1 MRLSQAPRRG
11 LASLSLSRFIMS
23 AHAARSPLS
32 AVFLLHIA
40 LEAPLALQAFWS
52 PQSLP
57 FLQMNNTTVV
67 MLKVC
72 LYSRFIT
79 RVVADFTQL
88 YAALVTG
95 SCITAFLAYPLPEFL
110 PGKRA
115 LAIGFCIYHS
125 VVSTILFQTP
135 RFIPHTLGPFF
146 ESVNLT
152 PEVLW
157 GTFHGVLGLGMV
169 VWWQATLQY
178 AAVARGA
185 A

>member
-1 MRLSQAPRRG
+1 
-11 LASLSLSRFIMS
+11 MS
-23 AHAARSPLS
+23 VHAARSPLS
-32 AVFLLHIA
+32 SVFLLHIA

-67 MLKVC
+67 MLK
-72 LYSRFIT
+72 
-79 RVVADFTQL
+79 L

-135 RFIPHTLGPFF
+135 RFIPHTLGPFL
-146 ESVNLT
+146 ESMNLT
-152 PEVLW
+152 PEVVW
-157 GTFHGVLGLGMV
+157 GTFHGLLGVGMV

-178 AAVARGA
+178 AAAVRGA
-185 A
+185 AQ

>member
-1 MRLSQAPRRG
+1 
-11 LASLSLSRFIMS
+11 MS
-23 AHAARSPLS
+23 AHTARSPLS
-32 AVFLLHIA
+32 AIFLLHIA

-57 FLQMNNTTVV
+57 FLQMNNTTLV
-67 MLKVC
+67 MLK
-72 LYSRFIT
+72 
-79 RVVADFTQL
+79 L

-115 LAIGFCIYHS
+115 LAIGFCVYHS

-152 PEVLW
+152 PEVVW

-185 A
+185 Q

>member
-1 MRLSQAPRRG
+1 
-11 LASLSLSRFIMS
+11 MS
-23 AHAARSPLS
+23 VHAARSPLS

-57 FLQMNNTTVV
+57 FLQMNNTTIV
-67 MLKVC
+67 MLK
-72 LYSRFIT
+72 LYS
-79 RVVADFTQL
+79 
-88 YAALVTG
+88 ALVTG

-135 RFIPHTLGPFF
+135 RFIPHTLGPFL

-152 PEVLW
+152 PEVVW
-157 GTFHGVLGLGMV
+157 GTFHGLLGLGMV
-169 VWWQATLQY
+169 VWWQATLHY
-178 AAVARGA
+178 AGAVRGA
-185 A
+185 TQ

>member
-1 MRLSQAPRRG
+1 
-11 LASLSLSRFIMS
+11 MS
-23 AHAARSPLS
+23 AQVGRSPLS

-57 FLQMNNTTVV
+57 FMQMNNTTVV
-67 MLKVC
+67 MLK
-72 LYSRFIT
+72 LYT
-79 RVVADFTQL
+79 
-88 YAALVTG
+88 ALVAG
-95 SCITAFLAYPLPEFL
+95 SCVTAFLAYPLPEFL

-125 VVSTILFQTP
+125 IVSTILFQTP

-157 GTFHGVLGLGMV
+157 GTFHGVLGLAMV
-169 VWWQATLQY
+169 IWWQGTLQY
-178 AAVARGA
+178 AAVVRGA

>member
-1 MRLSQAPRRG
+1 
-11 LASLSLSRFIMS
+11 MS
-23 AHAARSPLS
+23 AQVARSPLS

-67 MLKVC
+67 MLK
-72 LYSRFIT
+72 
-79 RVVADFTQL
+79 L
-88 YAALVTG
+88 YAALVAG
-95 SCITAFLAYPLPEFL
+95 SCVTAFLAYPLPEFL

-135 RFIPHTLGPFF
+135 RFIPHTLGAFF
-146 ESVNLT
+146 ESINLT

-157 GTFHGVLGLGMV
+157 GGFHGVLGLAMV
-169 VWWQATLQY
+169 VWWQGTLHY
-178 AAVARGA
+178 AAAVRGA
-185 A
+185 M